1 MIKKLMFVGI
11 ILFSA
16 QLMAIGDVSILVE
29 PAVGYGIGTMER
41 DDVDSMNGFTLGA
54 KAGASMG
61 IPFAG
66 VDFLMDIGNQTYSTD
81 GMDDDSVWL
90 TGLGIFAGA
99 NVPTIPLRAWV
110 GYYFMYNTSQDTLG
124 GSSDITAMGDTINS
138 ITTKGS
144 AFKIGAG
151 YKVIPL
157 VSVNFEVIMGSADE
171 GTMDLK
177 NAGESTDDIED
188 DKDGMNMY
196 LLTVSIP
203 YSLVL

>member
-1 MIKKLMFVGI
+1 MIKKLMFVGA

-16 QLMAIGDVSILVE
+16 QLMAVGDVSILVE
-29 PAVGYGIGTMER
+29 PAVGYGIGAMER

-54 KAGASMG
+54 RAGASMG

-81 GMDDDSVWL
+81 GMDDDSVLL
-90 TGLGIFAGA
+90 TGLGIYAGA
-99 NVPTIPLRAWV
+99 NVPTIPLRAWA
-110 GYYFMYNTSQDTLG
+110 GYYFMYNTSQDTIG
-124 GSSDITAMGDTINS
+124 GNSDMITS
-138 ITTKGS
+138 LTTKGS

-157 VSVNFEVIMGSADE
+157 VSVNFEVIIGSADE
-171 GTMDLK
+171 ATTDIK
-177 NAGESTDDIED
+177 NIGESTADIDDDE
-188 DKDGMNMY
+188 DGMNMY
-196 LLTVSIP
+196 LITVSVP